1 VSPPATCSCS
11 AGPCPLYAEISAQ
24 DFLPNKKITEE
35 IMTNPLQS
43 DHQAEAASAAVNRR
57 NLLRGAAAIAA
68 TAVTVKAASAA
79 TVTPFGE
86 TGVPTR
92 STERLP
98 LGPLSGSRY
107 PDSHLESLKKP
118 KVSFG
123 PSGFPAF
130 AGTMA
135 VERVAT
141 GFRWA
146 EGPVY
151 FPAGRYVLFSD
162 IPNNR
167 IMRFS
172 EDDGHVSVFRQPS
185 MNSNGNTIDREGRL
199 ITCEHSGR
207 RVTRTELDGSITI
220 IADKYN
226 GKKLNSPNDAVVAS
240 DGSIWFTDPV
250 YGIGGNYEGI
260 KAAPEQEKH
269 NVYRADPKSGD
280 VKVVV
285 DDFVEPN
292 GITFSPDEKKLYV
305 IDTGFTDGPDNPS
318 HIRVFDVDVGA
329 GKVSNGKVFAEMPK
343 PSITDGMRS
352 DSDGRI
358 WCSVGWGDPN
368 EDGVRC
374 YAPDGDLLGK
384 IHIPETVAN
393 LCFGGTY
400 RNRLYICG
408 STSLYAVYTS
418 VQGAMKP

>member
-1 VSPPATCSCS
+1 
-11 AGPCPLYAEISAQ
+11 
-24 DFLPNKKITEE
+24 
-35 IMTNPLQS
+35 MTNPANLPGQPV
-43 DHQAEAASAAVNRR
+43 DQRSAGLDRR
-57 NLLRGAAAIAA
+57 NLLRGATALAA
-68 TAVTVKAASAA
+68 TAVTMKTASAA
-79 TVTPFGE
+79 SVAPLGQ
-86 TGVPTR
+86 TGAPTL
-92 STERLP
+92 STDPLP
-98 LGPLSGSRY
+98 LGPLPGSRY
-107 PDSHLESLKKP
+107 PDSHLESAKP
-118 KVSFG
+118 KLSFG
-123 PSGFPAF
+123 PSDFPAF

-151 FPAGRYVLFSD
+151 FAAGRYVLFSD

-172 EDDGHVSVFRQPS
+172 EDDGHLSVYRQPS

-226 GKKLNSPNDAVVAS
+226 GKKLNSPNDVVVAS
-240 DGSIWFTDPV
+240 DGSIWFVDPA
-250 YGIGGNYEGI
+250 YGIGGYYEGI
-260 KAAPEQEKH
+260 KAEPEQEKK
-269 NVYRADPKSGD
+269 NVYRVDPKSGD
-280 VKVVV
+280 IKVVV

-318 HIRVFDVDVGA
+318 HIRVFDVDIGS

-343 PSITDGMRS
+343 PSITDGMRC
-352 DSDGRI
+352 DTAGRV
-358 WCSVGWGDPN
+358 WCSAGWGDPK

-374 YAPDGDLLGK
+374 YTPDGDLLGK

-393 LCFGGTY
+393 LCFGGQQ

-408 STSLYAVYTS
+408 STSLYAVYTG

>member
-1 VSPPATCSCS
+1 MTTPLTFPASHIES
-11 AGPCPLYAEISAQ
+11 GFGPL
-24 DFLPNKKITEE
+24 
-35 IMTNPLQS
+35 
-43 DHQAEAASAAVNRR
+43 NRR
-57 NLLRGAAAIAA
+57 KLLTGAAALAGS
-68 TAVTVKAASAA
+68 AVTMTAASAA
-79 TVTPFGE
+79 TVTPSGQ
-86 TGVPTR
+86 TGAPTQ
-92 STERLP
+92 STDPLP

-107 PDSHLESLKKP
+107 PDSHLESAKP
-118 KVSFG
+118 AVSFG
-123 PSGFPAF
+123 PAGFPAF

-141 GFRWA
+141 GMRWA

-172 EDDGHVSVFRQPS
+172 EDDGHLSVYRQPS

-250 YGIGGNYEGI
+250 YGIGGYYEGV
-260 KAAPEQEKH
+260 KAEPEQDKH
-269 NVYRADPKSGD
+269 NVYRVDPKSGD
-280 VKVVV
+280 IKVVV

-292 GITFSPDEKKLYV
+292 SIAFSPDEKKLYV
-305 IDTGFTDGPDNPS
+305 IDSGFTDGPDIPS
-318 HIRVFDVDVGA
+318 QIRVFDVDVGA
-329 GKVSNGKVFAEMPK
+329 GKVSNGKVFAVMPK
-343 PSITDGMRS
+343 PTITDGMRC
-352 DSDGRI
+352 DTDGRV
-358 WCSVGWGDPN
+358 WCSVGWGDPK

-374 YAPDGDLLGK
+374 YTPTGELLGK

-393 LCFGGTY
+393 LCFGGQQ